1 MLTPALV
8 LAHTI
13 GAGRDSKWIRCGI
26 AQAPNSGSLLSSGL
40 LRFSIRQ
47 LLIWTA
53 VIALGCVALRSAKP
67 TWVAAMLAFTLL
79 VLATAALF
87 AVFRQGADRAQWIG
101 FSVFGWLN
109 LLLLTVGWFGA
120 SSDPNSLANP
130 LRPYNLATT
139 KLSIWLYDRMYTQPQ
154 TQYGMGGMG
163 FTGGGFGSMPM
174 GSGMG
179 MPGGGM
185 GSMSG
190 MPGTFGMMA
199 GGPPPFTGPSQDDFI
214 NVAHSL
220 WTLLLAAC
228 GGWLARWIY
237 ATGPAAK

>member
-1 MLTPALV
+1 MLTPAFV
-8 LAHTI
+8 RTHTI
-13 GAGRDSKWIRCGI
+13 GAGRDSKWNRCGM
-26 AQAPNSGSLLSSGL
+26 AQEPNSGSLLSMGL

-47 LLIWTA
+47 LLLCTA

-101 FSVFGWLN
+101 FAVFGWLYWV
-109 LLLLTVGWFGA
+109 LLMFGQL
-120 SSDPNSLANP
+120 DGPGQLENP
-130 LRPYNLATT
+130 FWPRNFATA
-139 KLSIWLYDRMYTQPQ
+139 KLSAWLYDRLYSEPQ
-154 TQYGMGGMG
+154 HYGMGGA
-163 FTGGGFGSMPM
+163 GSMIGPM
-174 GSGMG
+174 SGMG
-179 MPGGGM
+179 
-185 GSMSG
+185 G
-190 MPGTFGMMA
+190 MPGSGSVPAM
-199 GGPPPFTGPSQDDFI
+199 TGPSKADFI

-237 ATGPAAK
+237 ATGPAAKKPSEVAAS

>member
-1 MLTPALV
+1 MANE
-8 LAHTI
+8 HN
-13 GAGRDSKWIRCGI
+13 S
-26 AQAPNSGSLLSSGL
+26 APVFSPSL
-40 LRFSIRQ
+40 LRFSIRH
-47 LLIWTA
+47 LLLWTA
-53 VIALGCVALRSAKP
+53 VIALGCVALRSASAS
-67 TWVAAMLAFTLL
+67 WVAAMLALVL
-79 VLATAALF
+79 VVLATAALL

-101 FSVFGWLN
+101 FGVFGWLN

-139 KLSIWLYDRMYTQPQ
+139 KLTIWLYDRMYAQPP

-163 FTGGGFGSMPM
+163 FTGGGFGAMPM

-179 MPGGGM
+179 MPSGGS

-190 MPGTFGMMA
+190 MPGTFGMMS
-199 GGPPPFTGPSQDDFI
+199 GGPPPFTGPTQDDFV

-237 ATGPAAK
+237 ATGPAAKKKPVDVVAA